1 MKHTDFTP
9 IIDQLRSIEK
19 EELKQ
24 AVLAH
29 GGLYR
34 IDEEHRPAITFPC
47 SDDSDTAEDV
57 EICQVSV
64 NDDGNLCLTGKP
76 YGPLG
81 DSGPEIEYNPDYL
94 PLGMIG
100 FIIDEIPETET
111 IKDLSRNITINI
123 DTVKLTDIQKIRKDA
138 CDKIKAILK
147 KHNVEEVYASDIC
160 ETCTPVIEKHP
171 FDDNFTKTL
180 DYISIEDNS
189 LLFEASD
196 CEENAYYNED
206 EIDTDALVSVAQWLE
221 EREDELDVQNNE

>member
-34 IDEEHRPAITFPC
+34 IDEGHRPAITFPC

-76 YGPLG
+76 YGPFG

-100 FIIDEIPETET
+100 FIIDEIPETNDT
-111 IKDLSRNITINI
+111 KDVSKKVTINT
-123 DTVKLTDIQKIRKDA
+123 TVLTDIQKIRKDA

-196 CEENAYYNED
+196 CEENACYNED
-206 EIDTDALVSVAQWLE
+206 EIDTDALISVAQWLE